1 MSEIVNVLQR
11 STFLREEELR
21 ICERRL
27 DVLKTN
33 LTSYLVPV
41 CTLRPDLEPEDAAN
55 IFIKLNATGT
65 RVKAAELYIATFAI
79 MLPSGIAT
87 NISGFMEDLR
97 RQGWDLDVSVIVRT
111 ILAFLTGRV
120 RIASRALDQAR
131 IIRRNYS
138 AEQLEEA
145 WLTAKGAIKRA
156 VDLLGR
162 RWSIYDSEL
171 IPSQT
176 ALTTIAYYLG
186 IKKSMGKGDEDKL
199 LKWFLLAS
207 YWGRYSSA
215 AETKLNEDLEAIRE
229 KEDPWQDLLSNIKRE
244 SGRLLPSEDDFKGAE
259 KDKLFLLY
267 TLLKENGATSLIS
280 DQEIKSDIAQ
290 IHHIFPRMLSAPK
303 SLRVYAGLS
312 LTASASDG
320 NRGSA
325 PSGTPLN
332 LTWPSRPCNILSVSP
347 STSAF
352 PILTQAQQ
360 FGQ

>member
-1 MSEIVNVLQR
+1 
-11 STFLREEELR
+11 
-21 ICERRL
+21 
-27 DVLKTN
+27 
-33 LTSYLVPV
+33 
-41 CTLRPDLEPEDAAN
+41 
-55 IFIKLNATGT
+55 
-65 RVKAAELYIATFAI
+65 

-138 AEQLEEA
+138 AERLEEA

-207 YWGRYSSA
+207 YWSRYSSA

-280 DQEIKSDIAQ
+280 DQEIRSDIVQ